1 MRNFFVYGLVTS
13 VLMLM
18 SFPTFADFSDGLVMY
33 LPFDEGAG
41 ETAGDLS
48 GNGHD
53 GQIDLPEWVDG
64 QFGQALQFGGADSG
78 TFVTVDSTDAL
89 NVNEMTFMAWVTAE
103 SWDGTRQIVGK
114 SVHGGCSGRV
124 QYGLFSDGPNIMLR
138 FETEAGRTDI
148 IAPLPDV
155 GSWAHIAVTN
165 DGTDGIIYIDGTE
178 EGRGAVLGKLGAND
192 DPLRIAQDCDRPQY
206 VFAGAIDEARLWNRA
221 LTADE
226 IKQFMNQGAEILSG
240 STAIEPQNKLATTWA
255 TVKHSK

>member
-1 MRNFFVYGLVTS
+1 MRNFVVYGLVAS

-18 SFPTFADFSDGLVMY
+18 SFPTFADFSDGLVLY
-33 LPFDEGAG
+33 FPFDEGKGDVA
-41 ETAGDLS
+41 EDLS
-48 GNGHD
+48 DNKHEGV
-53 GQIDLPEWVDG
+53 IDKPICVKG
-64 QFGQALQFGGADSG
+64 KFGQALQFDGDGSG
-78 TFVTVDSTDAL
+78 TFVTVESTPKL
-89 NVNEMTFMAWVTAE
+89 NVNEMTFMAWVNAE
-103 SWDGTRQIVGK
+103 HWNGTRQIAGK
-114 SVHGGCSGRV
+114 SVHGGCGGRV
-124 QYGLFSDGPNIMLR
+124 QFGLFSDGPNIMLR
-138 FETEAGRTDI
+138 FETEAGRVDI
-148 IAPLPDV
+148 VAPLPDA
-155 GSWAHIAVTN
+155 GKWAHIAVTN